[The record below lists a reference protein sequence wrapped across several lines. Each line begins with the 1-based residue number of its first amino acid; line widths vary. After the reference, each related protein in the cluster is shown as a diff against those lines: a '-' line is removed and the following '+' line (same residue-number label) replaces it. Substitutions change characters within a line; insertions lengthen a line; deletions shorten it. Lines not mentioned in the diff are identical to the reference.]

1 MALTEEEKID
11 YCVYPG
17 LFTAEVATVVL
28 QRLNI
33 EITEEIQNRLNM
45 IYDSC
50 NGLWHHEIDFLLYP
64 LFGGPPGFPGYPCLD
79 GLLFSTVWAVFGT
92 PDVDVQIPWGD
103 EQVYAG
109 ISAAITS
116 VDSNQYALEHI
127 RYIFT
132 QNIIGLGAQ

>member
-1 MALTEEEKID
+1 MTLTEQEKAD
-11 YCVYPG
+11 YCIYPG
-17 LFTAEVATVVL
+17 VFTAETATLVL

-64 LFGGPPGFPGYPCLD
+64 LFGGTVGVPGYPCLD
-79 GLLFSTVWAVFGT
+79 GLLFTTVWVVFDT
-92 PDVDVQIPWGD
+92 PDLDAQVPWGD
-103 EQVYAG
+103 EQTYAG
-109 ISAAITS
+109 IAASITS
-116 VDSNQYALEHI
+116 ADSNQYSLSEI

-132 QNIIGLGAQ
+132 QNMITLGVE